1 MASLSIGDEESRLS
15 YKYHLRRAFVLRCD
29 ALTTGSRALDM
40 VLGLGSASLVLVHGR
55 EGAGKSAVLRAAA
68 VSYATS
74 CGRSALISV
83 GPWNHMSSLAGLPQ
97 ATLDRLVLM
106 RLVDEE
112 SLLAASRAISLI
124 DFGLVALDDASYL
137 SSISRSAAPQSL
149 MALALSR
156 AVYRR
161 GIQAIVALSSGI
173 SRIRGYDYWWPFAD
187 IVVMLETSPD
197 GVHRA
202 SSAWGD
208 ARFRIHGDSISDT

>member
-1 MASLSIGDEESRLS
+1 M
-15 YKYHLRRAFVLRCD
+15 RCD
-29 ALTTGSRALDM
+29 ALTTGSRALDT
-40 VLGLGSASLVLVHGR
+40 VLGLGSASLVLVHGKD
-55 EGAGKSAVLRAAA
+55 GAGKSTVLRATA
-68 VSYATS
+68 VSYAIS

-83 GPWNHMSSLAGLPQ
+83 GPWNREASFAGLPQ
-97 ATLDRLVLM
+97 AVLDRLVLM

-156 AVYRR
+156 VVYRR

-173 SRIRGYDYWWPFAD
+173 SRIRGYDYWWPFSD
-187 IVVMLETSPD
+187 LVVMLETSPD

-202 SSAWGD
+202 SSARGN

>member
-1 MASLSIGDEESRLS
+1 M
-15 YKYHLRRAFVLRCD
+15 RCD
-29 ALTTGSRALDM
+29 ALTTGSRALDT
-40 VLGLGSASLVLVHGR
+40 VLGLGSASLVLVHGKD
-55 EGAGKSAVLRAAA
+55 GAGKSTVLRAAA
-68 VSYATS
+68 VSYAIS
-74 CGRSALISV
+74 CGRSVLMSV
-83 GPWNHMSSLAGLPQ
+83 GPWNREASFAGLPQ

-112 SLLAASRAISLI
+112 SLLAASRAISLM
-124 DFGLVALDDASYL
+124 DFGLVALDDASDL
-137 SSISRSAAPQSL
+137 SGISRSAAPQSL

-156 AVYRR
+156 VVYRR
-161 GIQAIVALSSGI
+161 GIQAIAALSDGI